1 MTRRRLRALAAG
13 ADRVSTRL
21 LPWVVAVMVFL
32 SALALAAML
41 AVHGSVA
48 AWTGDMERKLTVQVT
63 TGDSAARERQV
74 SAAAAYLRALPG
86 IAAVHILAD
95 REILDLL
102 EPWLGA
108 GNVDG
113 DLPVPALIDV
123 TIAEGATV
131 HPAAIAARL
140 KTVAPDATLDD
151 HEQWLG
157 RVRDLAVMIEGVALA
172 VLALVTLAT
181 VAIVVFGAHA
191 GLAAHRATIETLH
204 IIGAHDKMI
213 AREFQDRFLK
223 LGLKGGIIGLA
234 LAAASIVIARHII
247 GELGVGVLGPLTI
260 SMKEFVALLTL
271 PLFAAF
277 ITMLTARFT
286 VLAALRRMV

>member
-1 MTRRRLRALAAG
+1 MARRRLKALADG

-32 SALALAAML
+32 SALALAALL

-48 AWTGDMERKLTVQVT
+48 TWTGDMERKLTVQVT

-86 IAAVHILAD
+86 VEAVHILAD

-123 TIAEGATV
+123 TITQGATV
-131 HPAAIAARL
+131 HPSAVAARL
-140 KTVAPDATLDD
+140 KTVAPDASLDD

-157 RVRDLAVMIEGVALA
+157 RVRDLAMMIEGIAIA
-172 VLALVTLAT
+172 VLTLVTLAT
-181 VAIVVFGAHA
+181 VAIVVFGTHA

-213 AREFQDRFLK
+213 AREFQDRFLF
-223 LGLKGGIIGLA
+223 LGLKGGLIGLA
-234 LAAASIVIARHII
+234 LAAASIFVARRII
-247 GELGVGVLGPLTI
+247 SELGVGVLGPMTI
-260 SMKEFVALLTL
+260 SMAELAALFIL
-271 PLFAAF
+271 PLFAALV
-277 ITMLTARFT
+277 TMLTARFT